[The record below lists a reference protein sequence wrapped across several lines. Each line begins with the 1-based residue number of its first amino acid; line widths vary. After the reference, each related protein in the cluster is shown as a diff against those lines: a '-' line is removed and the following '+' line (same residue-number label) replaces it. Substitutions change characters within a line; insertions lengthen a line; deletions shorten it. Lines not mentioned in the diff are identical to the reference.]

1 MESVNFI
8 EENLI
13 AEWLLLWIS
22 FSCMTIYLSFI
33 FIASLVLIA
42 LIISS

>member
-13 AEWLLLWIS
+13 VECLLLWIN
-22 FSCMTIYLSFI
+22 FVRMFIYFFFSFI
-33 FIASLVLIA
+33 ILLVLIV
-42 LIISS
+42 LIILN

>member
-13 AEWLLLWIS
+13 AEQILLWIS
-22 FSCMTIYLSFI
+22 FACVSIYLSFI